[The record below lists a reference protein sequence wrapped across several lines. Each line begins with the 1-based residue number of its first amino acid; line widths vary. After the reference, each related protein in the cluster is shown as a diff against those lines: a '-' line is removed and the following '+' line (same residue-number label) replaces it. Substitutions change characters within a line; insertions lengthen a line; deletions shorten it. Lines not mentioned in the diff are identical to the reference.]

1 MGRLLYLRQCCRTC
15 LLKEE
20 FMIVEGI
27 ELSIIGILFVYAFL
41 FLLVVVMR
49 LSSNL
54 LKPYTDREV
63 REQAMI
69 IRKSSAVSLLKDSRL
84 KAVIGAAVAAHRKR
98 AQG

>member
-1 MGRLLYLRQCCRTC
+1 
-15 LLKEE
+15 LKEE
-20 FMIVEGI
+20 IMIVEGI

-41 FLLVVVMR
+41 FLLIVVMH

-63 REQAMI
+63 REQAMF
-69 IRKSSAVSLLKDSRL
+69 KMNSSAVALLKDSRL
-84 KAVIGAAVAAHRKR
+84 MAVIGAAISAHRKR

>member
-1 MGRLLYLRQCCRTC
+1 
-15 LLKEE
+15 
-20 FMIVEGI
+20 MIVEGI

-41 FLLVVVMR
+41 FLLIVVMH

-63 REQAMI
+63 REQAMN
-69 IRKSSAVSLLKDSRL
+69 SSAVALLKDSRL
-84 KAVIGAAVAAHRKR
+84 MAVIGAAISAHRKR